1 MFGPN
6 PKSQVNT
13 KLVELFGKKH
23 GMQVT
28 GRRVGKQFICELIAD
43 DRVLATA
50 AHSDWRKA
58 YKMLKI
64 RVENIF
70 AEGQPLV

>member
-6 PKSQVNT
+6 PKSQVNAV
-13 KLVELFGKKH
+13 LIDLFGKKH
-23 GMQVT
+23 GMKVT
-28 GRRVGKQFICELIAD
+28 GSRVSKQFISELIIG

-50 AHSDWRKA
+50 AHSDWRKS

-64 RVENIF
+64 KVENIF
-70 AEGQPLV
+70 VEGHPSV